1 MKRQRQ
7 LTKAVIALALV
18 CVVLGFLLVKAYT

>member
-7 LTKAVIALALV
+7 LTKAVIVLAAL
-18 CVVLGFLLVKAYT
+18 CVILGFLLVKAYA